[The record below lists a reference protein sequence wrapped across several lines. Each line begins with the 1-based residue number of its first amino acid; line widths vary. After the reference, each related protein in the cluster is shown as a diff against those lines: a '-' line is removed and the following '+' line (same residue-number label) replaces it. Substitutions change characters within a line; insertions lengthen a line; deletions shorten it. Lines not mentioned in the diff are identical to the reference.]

1 MLSMILHDGTNIFFI
16 VFCLALAV
24 LGLSAML
31 IKAPKE
37 DLGFKVFLT
46 IGCLGCAAL
55 FGKGFYDLNFVKD
68 GYADS
73 DGYSISNMSVNIST
87 FKFHEKRL
95 PQEKDFY
102 LSSFL
107 NDSRNFSVENGKKI
121 FTPLFPSRP
130 VSIINKDNSLYIN
143 YTYKYDKESFA
154 SKGNVYRYCLNLPG
168 ILKEKENIKDMKMS
182 VNGKDFDY
190 KTATKESMKDIC
202 YSDKP
207 NTYSL
212 IF

>member
-1 MLSMILHDGTNIFFI
+1 MLSMILHDEMNIFSIAFCLLLTAVAVYAIIKGPKEDRGFRVFFI
-16 VFCLALAV
+16 V
-24 LGLSAML
+24 SS
-31 IKAPKE
+31 
-37 DLGFKVFLT
+37 
-46 IGCLGCAAL
+46 LGCAAL
-55 FGKGFYDLNFVKD
+55 FGKGFYDFNFVKD
-68 GYADS
+68 GYANS

-102 LSSFL
+102 LSGFL

-121 FTPLFPSRP
+121 FTPLFPARP

-143 YTYKYDKESFA
+143 YTYKYDEESFA